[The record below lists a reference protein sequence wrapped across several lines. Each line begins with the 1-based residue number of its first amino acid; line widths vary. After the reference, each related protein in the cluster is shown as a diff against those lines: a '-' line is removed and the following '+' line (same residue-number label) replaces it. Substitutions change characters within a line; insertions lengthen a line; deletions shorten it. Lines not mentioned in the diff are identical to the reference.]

1 MFNYEMFQYWRSF
14 DVLPPLLPRCR
25 WVSNNGIL
33 QVPRIIS
40 AKIITSS
47 NLKFLENLENEE
59 GEQKLANAMLRLCV
73 DCADRAI
80 YKPAF
85 VFLHSID
92 CIAPINKTKLVDIFP
107 PSWTRNSNQ
116 HLENEEDRLKIHKR
130 NGRIRLMSR
139 ASSRSQLKISRDSPI
154 SLEGGSFEWI
164 LNWIMWRIVN

>member
-47 NLKFLENLENEE
+47 NLKF
-59 GEQKLANAMLRLCV
+59 QRMRRANAMLRLCV

-92 CIAPINKTKLVDIFP
+92 CIAPINKTKLVGIFP

-154 SLEGGSFEWI
+154 PLEGGSFEWI